1 VGDGDADHLAICCGD
16 LLARVVD
23 GMSACPACEYFGS
36 TVTMTRR
43 LMGGWVKRWRRCNME
58 DCGHKWQTYEI
69 PIDALDI
76 SIPPEDLKELPVRN
90 KEATNET

>member
-1 VGDGDADHLAICCGD
+1 
-16 LLARVVD
+16 
-23 GMSACPACEYFGS
+23 
-36 TVTMTRR
+36 
-43 LMGGWVKRWRRCNME
+43 MGGWVKRWRRCNME